1 MKKTKKSV
9 WPALEAKFV
18 ELEDAVA
25 RCKFTKARRLADT
38 IGMNISLATTGVRD
52 LSIDEENV
60 FRLRLNASRVLIPAR
75 APKGPTKRQRDTSFK
90 QRMMTESKS
99 DFYTAK

>member
-1 MKKTKKSV
+1 MAKKTKSV

-25 RCKFTKARRLADT
+25 RCKFTKARRLSGT
-38 IGMNISLATTGVRD
+38 ISMNITIAFD
-52 LSIDEENV
+52 LSVEEKAM
-60 FRLRLNASRVLIPAR
+60 FRARLSELQAHIPAR
-75 APKGPTKRQRDTSFK
+75 APRMPTKRQRDASFK
-90 QRMMTESKS
+90 QRMMTASKS